1 VKDKLLCERGGGD
14 RRVAACCCF
23 FVSHVLGDCLF
34 LFFSI
39 SVSLLRRIFCF
50 DFQDGNPAFLVRFA
64 EIPLLLPFH
73 AIIIHR
79 LVFLTF
85 LLLTSKNISHTP
97 ITLITKGL
105 KDLQNHVCMLDERET
120 QRASPRSPKF
130 QQAKKGK
137 QKKKLKKKPL
147 RQEAHKR
154 RKRKEWRR

>member
-1 VKDKLLCERGGGD
+1 MKDMLLCERGGGD

-34 LFFSI
+34 SFCFCFFYRRWI
-39 SVSLLRRIFCF
+39 SLLSRCKYGVPGQICR
-50 DFQDGNPAFLVRFA
+50 DT
-64 EIPLLLPFH
+64 PFTSFSS
-73 AIIIHR
+73 IIIHR